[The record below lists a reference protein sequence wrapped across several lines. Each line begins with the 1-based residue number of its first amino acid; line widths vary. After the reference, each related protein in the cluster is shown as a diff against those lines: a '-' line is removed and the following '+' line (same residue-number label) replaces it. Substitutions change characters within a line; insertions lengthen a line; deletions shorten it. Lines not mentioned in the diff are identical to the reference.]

1 MTLAAGERLGLDWAV
16 AGSALDGEASGDLH
30 LVIPG
35 RSQSLV
41 CVMDGLGHG
50 RDARFA
56 SEECAAS
63 LKAHAGAPLIDL
75 VQRAHESLRAT
86 RGVAMTLALVD
97 HDAARLE
104 WVAIGNVEGLVLRRG
119 LPRGTMQDAVVQRG
133 GVVGYRLPPLKRSE
147 VALAANDVIVLATD
161 GIKSG
166 ISDGLDLALGVQ
178 ELADDIARRFT
189 KGSDDAL
196 VLVVRY
202 LGGGA

>member
-1 MTLAAGERLGLDWAV
+1 MTLAAGERPGLDWAV
-16 AGSALDGEASGDLH
+16 AGSALDGDASGDLH

-35 RSQSLV
+35 RPQSLV

-50 RDARFA
+50 RDARLA

-63 LKAHAGAPLIDL
+63 LKAHAGAPLLDL
-75 VQRAHESLRAT
+75 VQRAHESLRTT

-104 WVAIGNVEGLVLRRG
+104 WVAVGNVEGLVLRHG
-119 LPRGTMQDAVVQRG
+119 LPRGTMHDAVVQRG

-166 ISDGLDLALGVQ
+166 ISDGLELSLGVQ
-178 ELADDIARRFT
+178 ELADHIARRFT